1 MLTQP
6 QLMGLEQNHLMEVED
21 QLLECR
27 TAVAFR
33 QMQDAAREA
42 GFDLQCAS
50 GWRSFDRQLSIFN
63 GKVMGKRPLVD
74 EEGRPLNPAN
84 LNDNELIRA
93 ILAWSA
99 LPGSSRHHWGTD
111 FDFYDA
117 SAISRD
123 ELKLEPAEYRGRAP
137 NGKLNR
143 WLDEHMTRFGFFR
156 PYTKNLGGVQP
167 EPWHLSFAPVA
178 LPALAAFDERALA
191 EHLKQSKLALKSH
204 ILERLPELLRRYFYR
219 VTPAPAATLLNQ

>member
-1 MLTQP
+1 MLTQS
-6 QLMGLEQNHLMEVED
+6 QLMGLEQTHLMEVED

-33 QMQDAAREA
+33 QMQEAASKV
-42 GFDLQCAS
+42 GLDLQCAS
-50 GWRSFDRQLSIFN
+50 GWCSFDSQLSTFN
-63 GKVMGKRPLVD
+63 GKVMGKQPLVD

-84 LNDNELIRA
+84 LNDNELLRA
-93 ILAWSA
+93 ILAWSS
-99 LPGSSRHHWGTD
+99 LPGTSRRHWGCD
-111 FDFYDA
+111 FNFYDA
-117 SAISRD
+117 NAISRD
-123 ELKLEPAEYRGRAP
+123 NLKLEPLEYRGRGP

-143 WLDEHMTRFGFFR
+143 WLDEHMTEYGFFR

-204 ILERLPELLRRYFYR
+204 ILERLPELLRRYFYQ
-219 VTPAPAATLLNQ
+219 VTPAPAATLRNR